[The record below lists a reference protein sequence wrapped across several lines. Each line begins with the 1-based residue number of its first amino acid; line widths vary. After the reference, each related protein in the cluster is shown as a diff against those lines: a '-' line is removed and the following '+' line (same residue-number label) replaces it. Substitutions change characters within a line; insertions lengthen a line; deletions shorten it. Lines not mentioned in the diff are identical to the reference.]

1 LKKFSENNFL
11 CFDGPIFLVM
21 LQNNVVKLSLND
33 PKKRRGRL
41 EIASSI
47 LKAAKKGARK
57 TQIMYHANLSF
68 TQSSE
73 YINLLIKSGLLEA
86 RRRNKKILY
95 KTTSKGIK
103 FIKNY
108 EELKNL
114 LLKNL
119 LVGRMRTR
127 RHEF

>member
-1 LKKFSENNFL
+1 
-11 CFDGPIFLVM
+11 M

-47 LKAAKKGARK
+47 LKAAKKGAQK

-73 YINLLIKSGLLEA
+73 YINLLIKSGLLET

-114 LLKNL
+114 L
-119 LVGRMRTR
+119 VGRMRTR